1 MKEFM
6 FIFTGP
12 TYDELNLSAEEA
24 QAQMMKWFNWMDDL
38 KAKGLYVE
46 GRPLLPEMKRINGA
60 SKVVTDGPFAES
72 KELVGGYLI
81 VKAKDFD
88 HAVEAAQGFPD
99 YDLHGGVEIREVLD
113 LSGQY
118 QD

>member
-12 TYDELNLSAEEA
+12 TYEELNMSAEEA
-24 QAQMMKWFNWMDDL
+24 QAQTMKWFGWIDDL
-38 KAKGLYVE
+38 KAKGIYVE
-46 GRPLLPEMKRINGA
+46 GRPLQPKQKRISGT

-81 VKAKDFD
+81 LKASSIDEAVKIAD
-88 HAVEAAQGFPD
+88 GFPD
-99 YDLHGGVEIREVLD
+99 YDLQGGVEVRQVHDLTEVLP
-113 LSGQY
+113 
-118 QD
+118 